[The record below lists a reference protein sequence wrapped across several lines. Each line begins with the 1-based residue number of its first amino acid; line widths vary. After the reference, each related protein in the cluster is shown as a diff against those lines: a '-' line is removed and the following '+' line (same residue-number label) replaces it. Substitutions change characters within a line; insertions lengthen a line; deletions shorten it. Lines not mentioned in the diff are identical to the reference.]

1 MTANRILTFILLSLF
16 LTASAS
22 VQAQTQEDIMR
33 MMNGETETSE
43 QTDDGE
49 DSSTR
54 RKKKEKKRDRAAE
67 DVEEPAESAEDAVDD
82 AEEAVD
88 DAVREAEE
96 TTDEALDGSTDDVID
111 AGDDVEDSANE
122 TMDEAGDDAGDAME
136 AIPDDTDEARNAME
150 EADDAAEV
158 SETRSRGSGGRSEM
172 DLMKPYRTWTISVG
186 GHVTSPGTDI
196 RYRDFFGTLDPKNE
210 NQWGASIAVTKM
222 FDASFGVQLNASYN
236 VLQGVFDT
244 LVRHQED
251 KEYLEEQGFG
261 DGVYFRNN
269 VIAGSARIYWNISN
283 TIFGMNRYYKAN
295 ANGGPIRPRRFSL
308 YTTAGLGLT
317 GFDPHLM
324 ELSDDAPYES
334 EANPDAI
341 RPANL
346 DQSLEVYIPFSLG
359 VKFNLGKAMD
369 LGIEYGLNFVLTD
382 KLDGVV
388 YDHPNRL
395 SNDFYSQLGVT
406 LHFKTGTKKKSS
418 QHIEWINPVEP
429 ILNDLDAVKRDVR
442 GLTRDSDGDGV
453 ADMFDEE
460 DDTPEGV
467 TVSGAGEALDSDGDG
482 IPDHADLEPFSDK
495 NVEVDE
501 FGQAIDSDGDG
512 VADHMDEEPNTED
525 GKLVNFQGMT
535 IENHLDLPEDG
546 PGEGIYLPS
555 IYFDTDRSE
564 IKRDFEDD
572 LFQVARIMKRAEGL
586 NFVIAGHCDERGSEE
601 YNYEL
606 GKRRAEAA
614 RDYLVENYGIDAG
627 RLTIVSKGKEAM
639 DGPRYSINRRVDFR
653 IAD

>member
-1 MTANRILTFILLSLF
+1 MMTNRILTLTILSLF

-33 MMNGETETSE
+33 MMNGESSE
-43 QTDDGE
+43 QTDDTE
-49 DSSTR
+49 ETSTR
-54 RKKKEKKRDRAAE
+54 RKKKKDTKRDRSEE
-67 DVEEPAESAEDAVDD
+67 DVDAATDAANEAMDDATDEAEDAV
-82 AEEAVD
+82 ETT
-88 DAVREAEE
+88 EE
-96 TTDEALDGSTDDVID
+96 TLDGATDDVID
-111 AGDDVEDSANE
+111 AA
-122 TMDEAGDDAGDAME
+122 DDAEDAADETVDDAADVADDAKE
-136 AIPDDTDEARNAME
+136 AIPDDTDEARDAQEGAN
-150 EADDAAEV
+150 DAAEV
-158 SETRSRGSGGRSEM
+158 GETRSRGSGGRSEM

-251 KEYLEEQGFG
+251 KEYLEDQGFG

-283 TIFGMNRYYKAN
+283 TIFGMNRYYKAS
-295 ANGGPIRPRRFSL
+295 ANGQPIRPRRFSL

-395 SNDFYSQLGVT
+395 ANDFYSQLGVT

-495 NVEVDE
+495 DVEVDE

-512 VADHMDEEPNTED
+512 VADHLDEEPNTED

-535 IENHLDLPEDG
+535 IENHLDIPEDG
-546 PGEGIYLPS
+546 PGEGLYLPS
-555 IYFDTDRSE
+555 IYFDTDRAE
-564 IKRDFEDD
+564 IKRDYEDD

-586 NFVIAGHCDERGSEE
+586 DFVIAGHCDERGSEE

-639 DGPRYSINRRVDFR
+639 GGPRYSINRRVDFR